1 MLTGLYL
8 ATRRFIRNIVVRSP
22 LLNRAVGGM
31 LVRIDIL
38 LRKTGI
44 LNSVKSQTEFTV
56 HAATFA
62 YGESDVGIAEF
73 VLTNGD
79 YEEETRKVVMQTLK
93 PGDVFFDLGA
103 NIGYFTVL
111 AAKCVGPNGRVIAFE
126 PTPATRSY
134 LERNVQGNGVGRIVA
149 VESFAISERRGV
161 AYFEVGTQSECN
173 SIATNARSG
182 TGTIEVQTIGID
194 DYCEEKG
201 LLRIDMIKMDIE
213 GQELKAIRSM
223 VQSSNRNPQLK
234 IIFEYNAEVVSKS
247 GEGVADFFD
256 LLSSYG
262 FCRFTAL
269 LPEPVDFKA
278 DADLGFLEKQAE
290 RYNINILASKESAP
304 TRA

>member
-22 LLNRAVGGM
+22 LLNRSVGGM

-38 LRKTGI
+38 LRKAGI
-44 LNSVKSQTEFTV
+44 LNSVKNQTEFTV
-56 HAATFA
+56 HGATFA

-111 AAKCVGPNGRVIAFE
+111 AANQVGPTGRVIAFE

-134 LERNVQGNGVGRIVA
+134 LDRNVQSNGVGGIVA
-149 VESFAISERRGV
+149 VEAFAISERRGT
-161 AYFEVGTQSECN
+161 AYFEVGHESECN
-173 SIATNARSG
+173 SIATDGRSAAE
-182 TGTIEVQTIGID
+182 TIEVKTIGID
-194 DYCEEKG
+194 EYCEEKG
-201 LLRIDMIKMDIE
+201 LARVDMIKMDIE

-223 VQSSNRNPQLK
+223 LATNQRNPQLQ
-234 IIFEYNAEVVSKS
+234 IIFEYNAEVVSRS
-247 GEGVADFFD
+247 GEGVAEFFD

-278 DADLGFLEKQAE
+278 DANMGFLEKLAE
-290 RYNINILASKESAP
+290 RHNPNILASKESAP
-304 TRA
+304 RRE